1 MEIRIVNF
9 RGDKIALSPPVKT
22 ALDSLG
28 LEAEKPDINY
38 EELSHK
44 IVRVLEG
51 DGLDLSK
58 LQPEIK
64 YSESKKGKK
73 IQSIKVYYTG

>member
-9 RGDKIALSPPVKT
+9 RGDKVALSPPVKT
-22 ALDSLG
+22 ALDNLG
-28 LEAEKPDINY
+28 LEAEKPDVNY
-38 EELSHK
+38 EELTRK
-44 IVRVLEG
+44 ILRALEG
-51 DGLDLSK
+51 DGFQIMK

-73 IQSIKVYYTG
+73 IQNIKVYYTG